1 MGTPVAVVVGRN
13 KSQYGTVYEL
23 DITVPDPRAAGRTR
37 RCAAALTVPANV
49 RGALHILV
57 HGATYN
63 RWYWDPDIAPQE
75 HSYVRAAARRGY
87 ATVNIDRI
95 GSGRSDHPDG
105 GELSLDLHA
114 ATVNSIARLAR
125 GGGLAGHAWDS
136 VVGVGHS
143 VGTYVVMKTLN
154 GEHALDAAVLTG
166 ISHQRTDADPIGTN
180 IPAGD
185 DGQFAQRNVTG
196 YFAVPA
202 DLRANFYY
210 LPTTDEK
217 VLLAD
222 KRHRDVVGVGDLHGV
237 DQVFGN
243 PCDAAVP
250 ICIALGT
257 RDWMF
262 AARDDPA
269 FRSAETAW
277 YPRAP
282 SVDFL
287 TYADTGHNINL
298 HRAGPGAIS
307 DLLDWAQAAANGL
320 PRDRRNR

>member
-1 MGTPVAVVVGRN
+1 MSTPEAVVVDRTR
-13 KSQYGTVYEL
+13 SPHGTVYEL
-23 DITVPDPRAAGRTR
+23 DITVADPRAAGRAR
-37 RCAAALTVPANV
+37 RCAAALTVPADV

-63 RWYWDPDIAPQE
+63 RWYWDPDIALEE

-105 GELSLDLHA
+105 EELSLDLHA
-114 ATVNSIARLAR
+114 ATVNSIAHLARAGRLA
-125 GGGLAGHAWDS
+125 GLGWDS
-136 VVGVGHS
+136 VVAVGHS
-143 VGTYVVMKTLN
+143 VGTYVVMKALN
-154 GEHALDAAVLTG
+154 GQHALDAAILTG
-166 ISHQRTDADPIGTN
+166 ISHQRTDADPIGMN
-180 IPAGD
+180 IPAVD
-185 DGQFAQRNVTG
+185 DRQFAQRNVTG

-202 DLRANFYY
+202 EVRANFYY

-222 KRHRDVVGVGDLHGV
+222 QRHRDVVGVGDLHGV
-237 DQVFGN
+237 AGVVGN

-250 ICIALGT
+250 VCVAVGT

-262 AARDDPA
+262 AAADDPA
-269 FRSAETAW
+269 FRSAETNW
-277 YPRAP
+277 YPQAP

-287 TYADTGHNINL
+287 IYPDTGHNINL
-298 HRAGPGAIS
+298 HRAGPGAIG
-307 DLLDWAQAAANGL
+307 DLLDWAQEVA
-320 PRDRRNR
+320 